1 MDWIGPD
8 CLKWTEWAKVDWDRP
23 NEPKCYVDVAQHS
36 NNKYYNS
43 TFTYFSQKRSW
54 QMIMIKNIFWS
65 KWEKKIN
72 VAYMVKRALLLLSE
86 NNGTIWSWH
95 SHCIT
100 KMWWCLCIK

>member
-1 MDWIGPD
+1 MYWNGPD
-8 CLKWTEWAKVDWDRP
+8 CLKWNEWIEVDRDRP
-23 NEPKCYVDVAQHS
+23 NEKKCYVDVAQHS
-36 NNKYYNS
+36 NNKYYTS

-54 QMIMIKNIFWS
+54 QMLMIKNIFWS
-65 KWEKKIN
+65 EQEKKN
-72 VAYMVKRALLLLSE
+72 NAAYMVKRALLLLSE

>member
-1 MDWIGPD
+1 MDWIGLD
-8 CLKWTEWAKVDWDRP
+8 CLKWTEWTEVNRDRP

-36 NNKYYNS
+36 NNKYYTS